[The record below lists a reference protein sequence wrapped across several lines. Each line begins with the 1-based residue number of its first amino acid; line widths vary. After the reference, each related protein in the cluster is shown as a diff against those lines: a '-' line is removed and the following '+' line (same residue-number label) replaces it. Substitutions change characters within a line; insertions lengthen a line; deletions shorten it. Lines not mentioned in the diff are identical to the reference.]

1 MMIDMFTMALGS
13 MFTYSLFDT
22 SLPPP
27 WDWLQEGSEWLFGNK
42 RERNRAFFGV
52 YPYPIAPLQIV
63 TPPVA
68 RVPMNI
74 FSAFVNNDW
83 DDFMDYHIHTMYPFG
98 RIVRQVDKTFD
109 GTTFGRGMQQFFRL
123 PADKVMTKIN
133 KARIRERE
141 DERIRRILGD

>member
-1 MMIDMFTMALGS
+1 MALGS

-109 GTTFGRGMQQFFRL
+109 EPYGTTFGRGMQQFFRL
-123 PADKVMTKIN
+123 PADKLMTKIN

-141 DERIRRILGD
+141 DERIRRVLGD